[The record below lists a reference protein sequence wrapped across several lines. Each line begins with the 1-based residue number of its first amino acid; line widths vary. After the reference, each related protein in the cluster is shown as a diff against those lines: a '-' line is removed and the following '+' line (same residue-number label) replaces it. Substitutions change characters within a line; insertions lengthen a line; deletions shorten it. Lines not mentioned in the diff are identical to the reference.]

1 MRRRLV
7 VALASTLVSA
17 SVVAQPTS
25 PSAGQAY
32 PSKTIRLL
40 VSDSAGGL
48 ADTIARIIGNG
59 LSDVIGQRVVIEN
72 RAGAASNIGAL
83 VAAKSPPDGYTIYQ
97 MPQTLAVN
105 ATLYTNLQY
114 DMFRDFLP
122 IMRTGSSPALV
133 VVHPALPVKNIPE
146 LVSLA
151 KARPGALSFA
161 SAGTGAPTF
170 MAGELFKKVAGVN
183 MLHVPYR
190 GGGEAIT
197 AVMTGETPVYFAP
210 LPVAKPHVESGRLR
224 VLGVS
229 SLQRVA
235 TMPQVPTVAE
245 QGYPSYETGFWYGL
259 VVPAKTPRDIIMTIN
274 AAMKKTLNLP
284 DVAKRLN
291 DVSFT
296 TVGDQPEDFADFLKA
311 EVDKWGKIVRELGLK
326 AN

>member
-1 MRRRLV
+1 MHEVLV
-7 VALASTLVSA
+7 LAVACALWPACALA
-17 SVVAQPTS
+17 QP
-25 PSAGQAY
+25 Y

-59 LSDVIGQRVVIEN
+59 WSEVVNQRIVIEN

-83 VAAKSPPDGYTIYQ
+83 LAAKSPPDGYTVYQ

-114 DMFRDFLP
+114 DMFRDFSP

-133 VVHPALPVKNIPE
+133 VVHPSLPVTNIPD
-146 LVSLA
+146 LVKLA
-151 KARPGALSFA
+151 KARPGSLSFA

-170 MAGELFKKVAGVN
+170 MAGELFKKIAGVN

-224 VLGVS
+224 ALGVS

-235 TMPQVPTVAE
+235 TMPQLATVAE
-245 QGYPSYETGFWYGL
+245 QGYPTYETGFWYGM
-259 VVPAKTPRDIIMTIN
+259 VVPAKTPREIIMSIN
-274 AAMKKTLNLP
+274 GALAKTLKLP
-284 DVAKRLN
+284 DVAKRLAE
-291 DVSFT
+291 VSFT
-296 TVGDQPEDFADFLKA
+296 TVGDQPEDFAEFLKA
-311 EVDKWGKIVRELGLK
+311 EVDKWGKIVKELGLK